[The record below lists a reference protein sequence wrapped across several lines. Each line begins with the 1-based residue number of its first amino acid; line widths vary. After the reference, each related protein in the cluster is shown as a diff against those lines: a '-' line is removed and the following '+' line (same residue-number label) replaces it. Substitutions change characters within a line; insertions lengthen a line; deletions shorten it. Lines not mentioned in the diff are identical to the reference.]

1 MMRGARNALFNGRM
15 EIHNYQRRLEYWQKR
30 IGKEKHADKALA
42 FISHLKTKGLSDG
55 RVCAYA
61 SRVPKLQR
69 TLAEMDLELKKID
82 SVKAEKILAELLKDW
97 MKGSTKQ
104 QYHEY
109 MHHMWKIMHYKY
121 YVRIPYLYRN
131 IP

>member
-1 MMRGARNALFNGRM
+1 MMRGNKNALFNGRM

-42 FISHLKTKGLSDG
+42 FISHLKTKGLSYG

-69 TLAEMDLELKKID
+69 TLAYV
-82 SVKAEKILAELLKDW
+82 SQRSSNFVASA
-97 MKGSTKQ
+97 TKLQ
-104 QYHEY
+104 GCLMERYNRVSIFIQESIYQ
-109 MHHMWKIMHYKY
+109 IQ
-121 YVRIPYLYRN
+121 
-131 IP
+131 